1 MEAGGLAEKLRLGL
15 RVFAGLA
22 VLTLVEWFAAR
33 WPAGMLWLTV
43 IALGKTALIGEYFM
57 HYSQLTGREGE

>member
-43 IALGKTALIGEYFM
+43 IALGKTALIGE
-57 HYSQLTGREGE
+57 